1 MHVTRIRLP
10 AGEFTAHFSERGL
23 ARLDFPSG
31 KQKLVPRTEAPD
43 DIARWHRLTE
53 EALRRTLSGKE
64 PAVLPPL
71 DVSAGTPFQQR
82 VWGALRRIGVGRTMT
97 YGQIAGAIGKPKAAR
112 AVGSACGAN
121 PIPVLI
127 PCHRVLAGDGSVGG
141 FSAGLKWK
149 ERLLASEG
157 ITVAR

>member
-1 MHVTRIRLP
+1 MHITRIRLP

-31 KQKLVPRTEAPD
+31 KERSVRPTEAPD

-53 EALRRTLSGKE
+53 GALQCVLGGKE
-64 PAVLPPL
+64 PVVLPPL
-71 DVSAGTPFQQR
+71 DLSAGTPFQQR
-82 VWGALRRIGVGRTMT
+82 VWEALRRIGVGRTMT
-97 YGQIAGAIGKPKAAR
+97 YGQIADAIGKPKATR

-121 PIPVLI
+121 PIPILI

-149 ERLLASEG
+149 QLLLASEG